1 MKKYFCIWIL
11 ALVLFFACFHTWAFA
26 DSILQDFQVRPWAVG
41 QMVKYQTDFY
51 TDNLLARTETTT
63 YSIVD
68 QETINDKNYFWL
80 EIEDDKGDGAVIT
93 QKIQVQQPE
102 PMDFEN
108 FLTIDLQHLNA
119 RRKIMGIAIKG
130 SRPIPSFNEHEISS
144 SDIAKAE
151 AGSVE
156 KPSVI
161 LTLGIKSKPNY
172 IVTTNQ
178 LIDVK
183 AGNFN
188 TYLFHFALSNT
199 TTQKVITDLQS
210 KPLPVFSSENSDDWG
225 SPRVPICGL
234 VQRESESKEMNGSAC
249 SRRVELIAFSDTG
262 AVSKVKYKPRWIP
275 LSGKKQK
282 SESVN

>member
-130 SRPIPSFNEHEISS
+130 SRPIPS
-144 SDIAKAE
+144 
-151 AGSVE
+151 
-156 KPSVI
+156 
-161 LTLGIKSKPNY
+161 
-172 IVTTNQ
+172 
-178 LIDVK
+178 
-183 AGNFN
+183 
-188 TYLFHFALSNT
+188 
-199 TTQKVITDLQS
+199 
-210 KPLPVFSSENSDDWG
+210 
-225 SPRVPICGL
+225 
-234 VQRESESKEMNGSAC
+234 
-249 SRRVELIAFSDTG
+249 
-262 AVSKVKYKPRWIP
+262 
-275 LSGKKQK
+275 
-282 SESVN
+282 